1 MLAIKNFK
9 NRKRKIEKEKFSGLL
24 FAFLQIIAT
33 GFCIIAVSYILVAG
47 YGFITTSDYFAID
60 NIKINNL
67 SILTEKDI
75 LKQTGI
81 KKGDNIFSVNISKA
95 IRSLIAHTWIEQAEI
110 KRKPPRNI
118 IITVKEEN
126 PMAIAV
132 IGKKYIL
139 NDKGKIIKE
148 KKNTDTMRLPIIL
161 GLDFSDINAKLKEEK
176 FLLESITEILTD
188 KNKCE
193 KLISQNSIAKI
204 YVDKKI
210 GLTILGIP
218 KVKKIKLG
226 YGDFNLKCKR
236 LKKVVSSF
244 ENYEKFDFADLTD
257 LDRIVIKPA
266 L

>member
-1 MLAIKNFK
+1 LASRNFK
-9 NRKRKIEKEKFSGLL
+9 KRNKKIENGKFPNLL
-24 FAFLQIIAT
+24 FAFFKIIT
-33 GFCIIAVSYILVAG
+33 IGFCIIAVSYILVAG
-47 YGFITTSDYFAID
+47 YGFITTSDYFAVD
-60 NIKINNL
+60 NIKINHL

-75 LKQTGI
+75 LKQAGI
-81 KKGDNIFSVNISKA
+81 KKGDNIFSINTSKA
-95 IRSLIAHTWIEQAEI
+95 VRTLMAHPWIAQAEI
-110 KRKPPRNI
+110 KRKPPRDI
-118 IITVKEEN
+118 IVMVKEEN

-161 GLDFSDINAKLKEEK
+161 GLDFSDINAKLNEEK
-176 FLLESITEILTD
+176 SLLKSIMEILTD
-188 KNKCE
+188 DNKCE
-193 KLISQNSIAKI
+193 ELISQNSIAEI
-204 YVDKKI
+204 YVDKET
-210 GLTILGIP
+210 GLTILGMP

-226 YGDFNLKCKR
+226 YGAFNLKCKR

-257 LDRIVIKPA
+257 LNRIVIKPT